1 MRLTL
6 WPLCFLRDREK
17 IGHDVHNVP
26 IAIGTQ
32 SSRRSCIEAAL
43 QPVTKYS
50 TTSPGKFFLS
60 SNKTYCMKKL
70 IILFAMLICL
80 QSFSQQNISLLT
92 DQKAMAIQSKL
103 VEWRRYLHQHPE
115 LSDQEY
121 KTAEFV
127 AEHLKALGIEVK
139 TGIAKTGVVGI
150 LKGAKP
156 GPVIALRA
164 DMDALPIKERV
175 DVPFKSTVT
184 AQYMGETVPVMHA
197 CGHDSHVAM
206 LLGTAEVLSSLKN
219 QLAGT
224 IKFIFQPAE
233 EGSIGDEEGGAALM
247 IKEGV
252 MDDPKVDVI
261 FGLHI
266 ESKIEI
272 GRIEYKPG
280 AFMASSDWFNIKVKG
295 KGAHGASPWAGIDPI
310 VVSAQIINGLQQIV
324 SRQMELTKAPVI
336 ITVGKIN
343 GGNRS
348 NIIPEECE
356 MLGTIRTLDSKMRK
370 DVLERVKITAEKI
383 AEASGA
389 TVQVKIDSKTL
400 VTYNDSA
407 LVIMMMPSLA
417 KATHGNLAERQW
429 VTGAEDFSYYGTKAP
444 AFFFYLG
451 GMPKGTDPAKA
462 PDHHTADFYI
472 DDSML
477 YVGVK
482 AFCNLVFDY
491 EAMTTENGK
500 KGKKSF

>member
-1 MRLTL
+1 MNKFLASFAL
-6 WPLCFLRDREK
+6 YLVPLL
-17 IGHDVHNVP
+17 
-26 IAIGTQ
+26 A
-32 SSRRSCIEAAL
+32 
-43 QPVTKYS
+43 
-50 TTSPGKFFLS
+50 
-60 SNKTYCMKKL
+60 
-70 IILFAMLICL
+70 
-80 QSFSQQNISLLT
+80 FSQQNMSSLIE
-92 DQKAMAIQSKL
+92 QKAMAIQSKL
-103 VEWRRYLHQHPE
+103 VEWRRYIHQHPE
-115 LSDQEY
+115 LSNREY
-121 KTAEFV
+121 KTGEFI
-127 AEHLKALGIEVK
+127 AEHLKESGIEVK
-139 TGIAKTGVVGI
+139 TPVAKTGVVGI

-164 DMDALPIKERV
+164 DMDALPIKERT

-184 AQYMGETVPVMHA
+184 SEYMGETVPVMHA
-197 CGHDSHVAM
+197 CGHDSHIAM
-206 LLGTAEVLSSLKN
+206 LLGTAEVLSSMKN

-224 IKFIFQPAE
+224 VKFIFQPAE
-233 EGSIGDEEGGAALM
+233 ESPPPDEEGGAPLM

-280 AFMASSDWFNIKVKG
+280 AFMASSDWFTIKVKG
-295 KGAHGASPWAGIDPI
+295 KGSHGASPWAGIDPI
-310 VVSAQIINGLQQIV
+310 VVSAQIISGFQQIV
-324 SRQMELTKAPVI
+324 SRQMELTKAPVV

-343 GGNRS
+343 GGVRS

-356 MLGTIRTLDSKMRK
+356 MFGTIRTLDSKMEK
-370 DVLERVKITAEKI
+370 DVLERVRNTAEKI

-389 TVQVKIDSKTL
+389 TADVRIDNKTL
-400 VTYNDSA
+400 VTYNDTA
-407 LVIMMMPSLA
+407 LVRMMLPSLV
-417 KATHGNLAERQW
+417 KATNGNLGERQW
-429 VTGAEDFSYYGTKAP
+429 VTGAEDFSFYGTKAP

-451 GMPKGTDPAKA
+451 GMPKGEDPAKA

-491 EAMTTENGK
+491 EAMKTMPDKKK
-500 KGKKSF
+500 KGF